1 MPRIPHLLL
10 LLLLFSAFLVTE
22 AQLRSSKANLSDVTG
37 ETNLKESRRR
47 DELDKKKNY
56 DTGMWE
62 GSDGRMK
69 AKKELMWEKWE
80 GRMKAKKEMLETQ
93 KVERCLLQGD
103 KIIITGS
110 KIRQYRFRCWNK
122 KNHPS

>member
-1 MPRIPHLLL
+1 MPRISH

-37 ETNLKESRRR
+37 EANLKESRRTH
-47 DELDKKKNY
+47 ELDKKKNY
-56 DTGMWE
+56 DWGMWE

-103 KIIITGS
+103 KIMITGS
-110 KIRQYRFRCWNK
+110 KIRQCRFRCWN
-122 KNHPS
+122 